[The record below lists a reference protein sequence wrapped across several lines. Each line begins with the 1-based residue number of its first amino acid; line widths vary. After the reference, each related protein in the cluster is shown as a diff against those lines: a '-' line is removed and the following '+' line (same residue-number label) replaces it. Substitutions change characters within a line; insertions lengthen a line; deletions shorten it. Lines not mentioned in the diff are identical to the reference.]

1 MSYPFKE
8 DVTIQFS
15 HESLVKHINNRMES
29 LPDSRLSGPN
39 TRYEMSDAGLS
50 AFSVFFMQSPSFLQQ
65 QRLMHKQR
73 GINNVN
79 TLFGT
84 HKVPS
89 DNQIRNLMD
98 TVPPD
103 HFYPIYRQIFSDLNQ
118 TGYFESFK
126 VLDKQ
131 LLIAFDGTDYFSS
144 KSIHCKCCSTKEQ
157 KNGDIHYSHTA
168 VTPVIL
174 SPNQSQVI
182 PLVPEFVTPQDGSNK
197 QDCEIK
203 ASTRW
208 VDRESDQFDHQEI
221 TVLGDDLYCHEPF
234 CQHILGKNW
243 NFIFVC
249 KPTSHQTVYEHIEGL
264 STLGKVHHFKEKQW
278 TGKETHDH
286 HYRFLNDVPIKDGEG
301 ALSVNWCEITTT
313 NESGDIIYK
322 NSFATNHWLTKEN
335 VIDIITAGRAR
346 WKIENENNNTLKTKG
361 YNLKHNF
368 GHGKAMLSSTLAT
381 LNILSFLIHTVLEH
395 FDERYRLVRQE
406 LGARKTFFDD
416 IRALTRYI
424 CFDSWHHLL
433 ETMMEGLEIPIP
445 TS

>member
-1 MSYPFKE
+1 
-8 DVTIQFS
+8 
-15 HESLVKHINNRMES
+15 MEA
-29 LPDSRLSGPN
+29 LPDSRELGPN
-39 TRYEMSDAGLS
+39 TRYKMRDAGLS

-65 QRLMHKQR
+65 QRLMQKQR
-73 GINNVN
+73 GMNNVN

-89 DNQIRNLMD
+89 DNQLRNLMD

-103 HFYPIYRQIFSDLNQ
+103 HFSPIYRQIFSDLNQ
-118 TGYFESFK
+118 ANYVEPFK

-131 LLIAFDGTDYFSS
+131 LLVAFDGTDYFSS
-144 KSIHCKCCSTKEQ
+144 YTLHCKCCSTKEL
-157 KNGDIHYSHTA
+157 KNGKIHYSHTV
-168 VTPVIL
+168 VTPVIV
-174 SPNQSQVI
+174 SPNTSQVI
-182 PLVPEFVTPQDGSNK
+182 PLVPEFVTPQDGSEK
-197 QDCEIK
+197 QDCEIN

-208 VDRESDQFDHQEI
+208 INREADQFDAQKI

-234 CQHILGKNW
+234 CQHILDKKW

-249 KPTSHQTVYEHIEGL
+249 KPTSHQTVYEHIDGL
-264 STLGKVHHFKEKQW
+264 STLGKVDHFKEKQW
-278 TGKETHDH
+278 TGKETHWH
-286 HYRFLNDVPIKDGEG
+286 HYRYLNDVPIKDGEE
-301 ALSVNWCEITTT
+301 ALSINWCEITTY
-313 NESGDIIYK
+313 NEEGKVIYK
-322 NSFATNHWLTKEN
+322 NSFATNHQLNKEN
-335 VIDIITAGRAR
+335 VVDVIKAGRAR

-368 GHGKAMLSSTLAT
+368 GHGKEHLSSTLAT
-381 LNILSFLIHTVLEH
+381 LNILSFLIHTVLEY
-395 FDERYRLVRQE
+395 FDDRYRLVRQE
-406 LGARKTFFDD
+406 LGSRKTFFDD